1 MANLNPPAYGGGI
14 TGLVDMPNNSR
25 VLTPMH
31 HLAMGQTPPPSLNPA
46 MTTFGLGFPTMVA
59 ANMSNHMN
67 NQRQLQMS
75 MSQTPS
81 PPIPPNGF
89 NGRGILRV
97 LLFSEYLNCE
107 NAQKNKDI
115 SHWKLMV
122 SNFFSEDGFIIYG
135 LWDRETGKNR
145 VFEIPNPV
153 ISRFFQV
160 NYESGVTSIQLTLNN
175 LKESLGP
182 PINNYATNITVDAK
196 ASMIYNYEDGSRV
209 VASGKLKVRLST
221 SSLNIDCFEFLT
233 EKHME
238 FVPRYQ
244 LNSRDSPINQLGI
257 TLKTL
262 RCLELTESVVTLH
275 DLIEKCISSN
285 KGPRQTLY
293 ALTNPEQ
300 SQTIINPPNHTPPT
314 PGPSPPEPTAK
325 TPKEKNDN
333 TNIENTQQQSNNTD
347 VPTPSPS
354 TSNTKNT
361 NIKTDSPTSKS
372 VKSPLLNNK
381 RPGETTPKPKKK
393 RTLTR
398 KDSRQES

>member
-14 TGLVDMPNNSR
+14 TGLVGMPNNSR
-25 VLTPMH
+25 VLAPMH

-59 ANMSNHMN
+59 ANHMN
-67 NQRQLQMS
+67 NQRQMQMS

-81 PPIPPNGF
+81 PPIPRNSVYLQRPNGI

-122 SNFFSEDGFIIYG
+122 SNFFSEDGVIIYG
-135 LWDRETGKNR
+135 LWDRLSGANR

-182 PINNYATNITVDAK
+182 PINSYATNITVDAK

-209 VASGKLKVRLST
+209 VASGKLKVRLS
-221 SSLNIDCFEFLT
+221 SNLSNSLSIDCFEFIT

-238 FVPRYQ
+238 FVPRHQ
-244 LNSRDSPINQLGI
+244 PTSPDSPISSLA
-257 TLKTL
+257 
-262 RCLELTESVVTLH
+262 LH
-275 DLIEKCISSN
+275 ELIEKCISSN

-293 ALTNPEQ
+293 ALTNPEQQ

-333 TNIENTQQQSNNTD
+333 TNTENIQQQSNNTD

-354 TSNTKNT
+354 TSNT

-393 RTLTR
+393 RTLQR
-398 KDSRQES
+398 KNSRQEPGL